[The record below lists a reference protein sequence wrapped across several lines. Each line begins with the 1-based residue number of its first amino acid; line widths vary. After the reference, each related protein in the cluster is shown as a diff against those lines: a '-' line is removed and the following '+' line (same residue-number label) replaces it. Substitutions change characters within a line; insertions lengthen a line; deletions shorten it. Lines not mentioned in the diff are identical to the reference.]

1 MVVSTR
7 EVARAQDALVAA
19 VDDLDDAAVRE
30 PSRCEGW
37 SRGHVLAHV
46 ARNAE
51 GIANLATWALTGEV
65 TPMYAAG
72 RRDVDIEEGAT
83 RSVADVRADLVTT
96 NDHVLA
102 VLGELEGAVATDPTV
117 AEYEVRLGDPEQ
129 GPAVPARRLPFLR
142 MMEVVVHHH
151 DLDVGLHAH
160 DWPVEYV
167 EAGLPWVWRRM
178 AGRVDDPPT
187 LVAHGPEGTTGLEPA
202 GSDVQVAGAPA
213 DLLVWLLGR
222 ADADERGRLDVTGA
236 DGLPTLPAY

>member
-1 MVVSTR
+1 MVISTR
-7 EVARAQDALVAA
+7 EVALAQDALVAA
-19 VDDLDDAAVRE
+19 LDDLDDRAVGQ
-30 PSRCEGW
+30 PTRCTGW
-37 SRGHVLAHV
+37 TRGHVLAHV

-72 RRDVDIEEGAT
+72 RRDPDIEEGAT
-83 RSVADVRADLVTT
+83 RSVEEVRADLVATD
-96 NDHVLA
+96 DHVLA

-117 AEYEVRLGDPEQ
+117 AEHEVRMGDPEH

-142 MMEVVVHHH
+142 LQEVVVHHH

-167 EAGLPWVWRRM
+167 EAGLPWVWQRM
-178 AGRVDDPPT
+178 ARRLDDAPT
-187 LVAHGPEGTTGLEPA
+187 LVAHGPEGSDRLEPT
-202 GSDVQVAGAPA
+202 GSSIEVTGTPA

-222 ADADERGRLDVTGA
+222 ADADERARLDVTGA
-236 DGLPTLPAY
+236 DDLPILPAF

>member
-1 MVVSTR
+1 MVISTR
-7 EVARAQDALVAA
+7 EVALAQDALVAA
-19 VDDLDDAAVRE
+19 VADLDAHALRE
-30 PSRCEGW
+30 PSRCAGW
-37 SRGHVLAHV
+37 TRGHVLAHV

-72 RRDVDIEEGAT
+72 RRDPDIEEGAT
-83 RSVADVRADLVTT
+83 RSLSEVRADLVAT

-117 AEYEVRLGDPEQ
+117 AEHEVRLGDPEH
-129 GPAVPARRLPFLR
+129 GPVVPARRLPFVRLQ
-142 MMEVVVHHH
+142 EVVVHHH

-178 AGRVDDPPT
+178 ARQLDDPPT
-187 LVAHGPEGTTGLEPA
+187 LVARGPEGSTRLASEGSSVEVTGASAE
-202 GSDVQVAGAPA
+202 
-213 DLLVWLLGR
+213 LLAWLLGR
-222 ADADERGRLDVTGA
+222 ADAHERGRLDVTGA
-236 DGLPTLPAY
+236 DDLPTLPAY